1 MTMEINRESA
11 RFVPRVDRAVDH
23 DPVPNPTREALKLH
37 MPGDPEQTAEEIK
50 NVSPE
55 GRPGDP
61 VAGPGELSGFMIL
74 AFCLLVLA
82 AVGTAVGLGWI
93 EGLVVLAIGSLA
105 LLANPVI
112 IATFQRVKD
121 RQEVL
126 RERRKGSIIRGDE
139 SDDSNRV

>member
-1 MTMEINRESA
+1 
-11 RFVPRVDRAVDH
+11 
-23 DPVPNPTREALKLH
+23 
-37 MPGDPEQTAEEIK
+37 MPGDPQQTAEEI
-50 NVSPE
+50 NSVSPE

-61 VAGPGELSGFMIL
+61 VAGPGELSSFMIL

-126 RERRKGSIIRGDE
+126 RERHGDNIIKGDE
-139 SDDSNRV
+139 SDDNNRV